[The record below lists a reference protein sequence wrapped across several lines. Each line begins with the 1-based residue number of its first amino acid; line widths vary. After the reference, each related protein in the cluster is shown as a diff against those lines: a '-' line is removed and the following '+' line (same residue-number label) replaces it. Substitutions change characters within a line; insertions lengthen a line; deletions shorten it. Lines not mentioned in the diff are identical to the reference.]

1 MKSIDLTSGGIIY
14 TVLVSSTDEVLEL
27 MVPAISSALPRLGA
41 TGDLL
46 LGDL

>member
-14 TVLVSSTDEVLEL
+14 VVLVNSADEVLEL
-27 MVPAISSALPRLGA
+27 MVPAISLTLPHLGVP
-41 TGDLL
+41 GDLL